1 MLAGLD
7 ASLSMIEVN
16 LLLPTAGGSANS
28 FMILDLM
35 RLPLGVLTG
44 FGFIGVAS
52 FFGERRSFS
61 GDDGCHA
68 MAYHRH
74 RIVPRG
80 GPDWLGARG
89 DLHRFCRLGR

>member
-28 FMILDLM
+28 FVILDLM

-44 FGFIGVAS
+44 VGFIGGGVI
-52 FFGERRSFS
+52 FRREE
-61 GDDGCHA
+61 
-68 MAYHRH
+68 
-74 RIVPRG
+74 IV
-80 GPDWLGARG
+80 LG
-89 DLHRFCRLGR
+89 